1 MIGRMNSDGQAKVLK
16 SQGKT
21 TVRPVIGNHGV
32 QPADRALAEP
42 LPTALAAPR
51 APASTPR
58 GGGRAGRLSP
68 PALRRVHHS
77 GSRRV
82 EK

>member
-1 MIGRMNSDGQAKVLK
+1 MNSDGKAKVLK

-21 TVRPVIGNHGV
+21 TVRPVIGNHG
-32 QPADRALAEP
+32 ASLRRAALAEP
-42 LPTALAAPR
+42 LPAAIAAPR

-58 GGGRAGRLSP
+58 GGGPAGRLSP

>member
-1 MIGRMNSDGQAKVLK
+1 MSGRMNSDGTRNLLK
-16 SQGKT
+16 RQVKSAL
-21 TVRPVIGNHGV
+21 RPVIGNHGASLRRAALV
-32 QPADRALAEP
+32 DALPAPA
-42 LPTALAAPR
+42 TGPR
-51 APASTPR
+51 APAQPPR

-68 PALRRVHHS
+68 PALRRVHHL

>member
-1 MIGRMNSDGQAKVLK
+1 MIGRGHSDGTRNLLK

-21 TVRPVIGNHGV
+21 TVRPVIGNHGG
-32 QPADRALAEP
+32 QPAGRALAEP

-68 PALRRVHHS
+68 PALRRVYHS